1 MQVHA
6 VEAESVVLDHV
17 PVHRLGEV
25 VGQVALGRCARDAD
39 VAVALDLAAV
49 EVADLDVLG
58 PLVRLVVR
66 DEIEAALVVAE
77 DEGRERRARAV
88 EARSELARVDDLLNE
103 SQPKRAR
110 A

>member
-58 PLVRLVVR
+58 PLVRLLRRPSVGQLGWSR
-66 DEIEAALVVAE
+66 LRPLGQFQQPQPPALLVQRLMQNA
-77 DEGRERRARAV
+77 
-88 EARSELARVDDLLNE
+88 
-103 SQPKRAR
+103 
-110 A
+110 